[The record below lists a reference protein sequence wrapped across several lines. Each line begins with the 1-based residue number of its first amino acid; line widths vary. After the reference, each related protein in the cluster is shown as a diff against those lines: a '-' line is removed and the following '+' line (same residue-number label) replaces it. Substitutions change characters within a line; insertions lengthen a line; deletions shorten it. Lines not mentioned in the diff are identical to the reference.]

1 MEFFRGKT
9 LIFKEFFRG
18 EQRFHGIFREKSTFS
33 RISSG
38 VHPFLREVFRGD
50 CSLVEFFRGKKK
62 SYSSTGGVRI
72 LNAIAQSV
80 EVCPSCVKISLFERW
95 TQKIIQRIL
104 NRILGSVENEALE
117 NEDRSTKHSK
127 HEALENEALENEAL
141 ENEALENEALENEEI
156 KKKK

>member
-38 VHPFLREVFRGD
+38 VDPFLREVFRGE
-50 CSLVEFFRGKKK
+50 CSLVEFFRGQKK

-72 LNAIAQSV
+72 LNAIAH
-80 EVCPSCVKISLFERW
+80 CPTKFRNCPTNFTIWSDMMSEHQNDLAFCREDLVHISRL
-95 TQKIIQRIL
+95 L
-104 NRILGSVENEALE
+104 
-117 NEDRSTKHSK
+117 
-127 HEALENEALENEAL
+127 
-141 ENEALENEALENEEI
+141 
-156 KKKK
+156 

>member
-38 VHPFLREVFRGD
+38 VDPFLREVFRGE
-50 CSLVEFFRGKKK
+50 CSLIEFFRGKKK

-72 LNAIAQSV
+72 LNAIAHWELGKSDFIGKTYRFWR
-80 EVCPSCVKISLFERW
+80 SKASIISPF
-95 TQKIIQRIL
+95 
-104 NRILGSVENEALE
+104 SAL
-117 NEDRSTKHSK
+117 RVH
-127 HEALENEALENEAL
+127 
-141 ENEALENEALENEEI
+141 
-156 KKKK
+156 